1 MSPISLHA
9 HFDLHGVR
17 LEVHT
22 DFPRF
27 WDRVHTTLAAF
38 VCADAQHA
46 AADACSYHLN
56 FSVAVSADDLAPPRG
71 SAPSGASVLPDGSI
85 LETHVGGALRTQ
97 VRPGLVRVDVDDSR
111 TVTAYV
117 APECS
122 DEAIGYALLLGVF
135 YALEHSGQCT
145 LHSASL
151 QTASAD
157 IGGAML
163 LMGESGAGKSTL
175 AMKLVET
182 GWGLFSDDIS
192 VLLRLEDSFHVWGF
206 PRLAKV
212 HQNSLAMLPWLEPFV
227 VHRPCDADE
236 HWVELPPDM
245 HLPPTRTALV
255 RMIVFLEPRNA
266 VAHQVAPVDRIDAI
280 SRLTG
285 SHVQARIRER
295 GKPKFAFL
303 ADVVRTVPAYRVSLG
318 PTLNGVGDL
327 FANLWRHPAT

>member
-1 MSPISLHA
+1 MSGISLHA

-22 DFPRF
+22 DFPRV

-85 LETHVGGALRTQ
+85 LETHVCSALRTQ
-97 VRPGLVRVDVDDSR
+97 VLPGLVRVDVDDGH

-122 DEAIGYALLLGVF
+122 DEALGYALLLGVF

-151 QTASAD
+151 QTAS
-157 IGGAML
+157 
-163 LMGESGAGKSTL
+163 
-175 AMKLVET
+175 
-182 GWGLFSDDIS
+182 
-192 VLLRLEDSFHVWGF
+192 
-206 PRLAKV
+206 
-212 HQNSLAMLPWLEPFV
+212 
-227 VHRPCDADE
+227 C
-236 HWVELPPDM
+236 
-245 HLPPTRTALV
+245 
-255 RMIVFLEPRNA
+255 
-266 VAHQVAPVDRIDAI
+266 
-280 SRLTG
+280 
-285 SHVQARIRER
+285 
-295 GKPKFAFL
+295 
-303 ADVVRTVPAYRVSLG
+303 
-318 PTLNGVGDL
+318 
-327 FANLWRHPAT
+327 